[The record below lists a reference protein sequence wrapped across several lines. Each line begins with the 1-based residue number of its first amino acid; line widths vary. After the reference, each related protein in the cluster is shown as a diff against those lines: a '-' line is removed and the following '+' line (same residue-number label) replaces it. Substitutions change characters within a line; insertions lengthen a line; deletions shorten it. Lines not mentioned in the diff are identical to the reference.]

1 MLLFGLFAAEGCKKP
16 EDELG
21 LDILDPADTLGLRQV
36 DTTAIIAWPT
46 DTASVRTSALS
57 LNVLGSYLDERFGP
71 VSAGIV
77 TQVRLGANNIGPAGA
92 WVCDSLILS
101 LAFHNVD
108 PIYGDL
114 DPQVITVRRLDESL
128 STDSVYQN
136 DRIPVVQAA
145 DLVKDAPRSFTPQP
159 YEGPVIDGDSLAA
172 QLRIPL
178 SLDLGNELLS
188 HWGGPELADNTAFLN
203 YFKGLYI
210 TPNNGPQAVEDAG
223 VWRFNLLN
231 GASKMTLYYHGDGDA
246 RRTDF
251 VIGNSSVR
259 YSTGTFDH
267 AAAPTP
273 GVPDALADS
282 SLGQQ
287 EIYVQALGGMRSEL
301 RFPHLDR
308 YAGTPLKAIAQAIL
322 VVPISEP
329 YYPSYV
335 PPAQLFVFR
344 KGDNGEELLVPD
356 QISGQGNVGGVFDAT
371 KQEYRFN
378 LTRWVQGV
386 INGTY
391 ANTGLSLVPGN
402 SGISV
407 NRATLAG
414 PAHATAPMKLLLTF
428 TTY

>member
-1 MLLFGLFAAEGCKKP
+1 MLLFGLFATEACKKP

-101 LAFHNVD
+101 LAFHSVD
-108 PIYGDL
+108 PVYGDL
-114 DPQVITVRRLDESL
+114 DPQVITVRRLDEAL

-136 DRIPVVQAA
+136 DRIPAVQAN

-159 YEGPVIDGDSLAA
+159 YEGPIIDGDSLTA

-231 GASKMTLYYHGDGDA
+231 GASKMTLYYHEDGDT
-246 RRTDF
+246 RHTDF

-301 RFPHLDR
+301 RFPYLDR
-308 YAGTPLKAIAQAIL
+308 YAGTSLRAIAQAIL

>member
-1 MLLFGLFAAEGCKKP
+1 MLLFGLFATESCKKP

-36 DTTAIIAWPT
+36 DTTAIVAWPT

-108 PIYGDL
+108 PVYGDL
-114 DPQVITVRRLDESL
+114 DPQIITVRRLDESL
-128 STDSVYQN
+128 SADSVYQN
-136 DRIPVVQAA
+136 DRIPVVQAN

-159 YEGPVIDGDSLAA
+159 YEGPVIGGDSLAA

-210 TPNNGPQAVEDAG
+210 APNNGPQAVEDAG

-231 GASKMTLYYHGDGDA
+231 GASKLTLYYHDDNTTTH
-246 RRTDF
+246 TDL

-301 RFPHLDR
+301 RFPYLDR
-308 YAGTPLKAIAQAIL
+308 YAGTSLKAIAQAIL

-391 ANTGLSLVPGN
+391 ANTGLALVPGN

>member
-1 MLLFGLFAAEGCKKP
+1 MLLFGLFATEGCKKP

-77 TQVRLGANNIGPAGA
+77 TQVRLSANNIGPAGA

-108 PIYGDL
+108 PVYGDL

-136 DRIPVVQAA
+136 DRIPVVQAT

-159 YEGPVIDGDSLAA
+159 HEGPVIGGDSLTA

-223 VWRFNLLN
+223 IWRFNLLN
-231 GASKMTLYYHGDGDA
+231 GASKLTLYYHDDDDTT
-246 RRTDF
+246 RTDF

-301 RFPHLDR
+301 RFPYLDR

-322 VVPISEP
+322 VVPVSEP